1 MSALDQPLREQAGG
15 VASGEIDAGELLD
28 ACLARIEE
36 RNPDLNAIVAT
47 FPDRSRAM
55 LEGAP
60 EGPLHGVPVVIKD
73 EWPLP
78 WRAERVGAA
87 AVPGVTTRPGESG
100 PYRALR
106 DAGAVIAGVA
116 NMHELGS
123 SSTGNTSVYG
133 AAHNPWDRER
143 CPGGSSSGP
152 GASVAGGL
160 VSGAVGADG
169 LGSIR
174 YPAAYCGLTG
184 LKPTFGRSAMEG
196 HHIPNTETIV
206 SGPLCR
212 DAADCRL
219 LASVMFGEAVPA
231 ALGEGARQRNP
242 FDEGLRIGVVRDPY
256 WSDCTP
262 GVREACESALESLR
276 ADVDGE
282 LTEVPLPH
290 QHLILPAAVLVA
302 QAEEAAHLTPRNLN
316 ALPEE
321 LGLINRSVLKL
332 RGLIPG
338 SLAARAFLVR
348 AQVRRELA
356 ELFEHIDLL
365 AWPTV
370 PAVAPPLAEPTFELP
385 SGPASADAGNARQ
398 GVLANLT
405 GVPGVSVPVGLDE
418 GLPVGLQLLAAWGQD
433 GLLLDAAEALEGATD
448 REFVELRPTLR
459 QSGAPTARPSA

>member
-1 MSALDQPLREQAGG
+1 VL
-15 VASGEIDAGELLD
+15 
-28 ACLARIEE
+28 
-36 RNPDLNAIVAT
+36 
-47 FPDRSRAM
+47 
-55 LEGAP
+55 
-60 EGPLHGVPVVIKD
+60 IKD

-87 AVPGVTTRPGESG
+87 SVPGVRLEPGESG

-133 AAHNPWDRER
+133 PAHNPWDLER

-152 GASVAGGL
+152 GAAVAGGL

-184 LKPTFGRSAMEG
+184 LKPTFGRSAMDG

-219 LASVMFGEAVPA
+219 LASVLFGEQLPEGVW
-231 ALGEGARQRNP
+231 EGARQRNP
-242 FDEGLRIGVVRDPY
+242 IDAGLRIGLPRDPY
-256 WSDCTP
+256 WTDCTEP
-262 GVREACESALESLR
+262 VREACEAALEALR
-276 ADVDGE
+276 VAVGGE
-282 LTEVPLPH
+282 LVEVELSD
-290 QHLILPAAVLVA
+290 QELILPAALLVA
-302 QAEEAAHLTPRNLN
+302 QSEEAGRLTPANLN
-316 ALPEE
+316 ALSPE
-321 LGLINRSVLKL
+321 LGVINRGVLKL
-332 RGLIPG
+332 RAILPATLTARAI
-338 SLAARAFLVR
+338 AARTR
-348 AQVRRELA
+348 IRRDIA
-356 ELFEHIDLL
+356 ALFETVDLL

-370 PAVAPPLAEPTFELP
+370 PAVAPPLQDPTVELP
-385 SGPASADAGNARQ
+385 SGPISADAANARQ

-405 GVPGVSVPVGLDE
+405 GVPGVSVPVGLE
-418 GLPVGLQLLAAWGQD
+418 AGLPIALQLLGTWGSD
-433 GLLLDAAEALEGATD
+433 ALLLDTAEAFERATD
-448 REFVELRPTLR
+448 REFVELRPAAL
-459 QSGAPTARPSA
+459 A

>member
-1 MSALDQPLREQAGG
+1 MSALELPLREQAAGI
-15 VASGEIDAGELLD
+15 AAGEIDPAELLD
-28 ACLARIEE
+28 SCLARIEE

-47 FPDRSRAM
+47 FPEESRTM
-55 LEGAP
+55 LDQAP
-60 EGPLHGVPVVIKD
+60 DGPLRGVPVVIKD
-73 EWPLP
+73 EWALP
-78 WRAERVGAA
+78 WRAETVGAA
-87 AVPGVTTRPGESG
+87 AVPGVNLEPGESG

-133 AAHNPWDRER
+133 AAHNPWDLER

-152 GASVAGGL
+152 AASVAGGL
-160 VSGAVGADG
+160 VSGGVGADG

-219 LASVMFGEAVPA
+219 LASVLYGEELPA
-231 ALGEGARQRNP
+231 GQPN
-242 FDEGLRIGVVRDPY
+242 GLRIGVIRDPY
-256 WSDCTP
+256 WSDSAP
-262 GVREACESALESLR
+262 AVREACESALEALR
-276 ADVDGE
+276 AETGGE
-282 LTEVPLPH
+282 VIEVELPN
-290 QHLILPAAVLVA
+290 QELILPAAVLVA

-321 LGLINRSVLKL
+321 LGVINRGVLKL
-332 RGLIPG
+332 RGLLPG
-338 SLAARAFLVR
+338 SLSARAFLVR
-348 AQVRRELA
+348 AQARRNLA
-356 ELFEHIDLL
+356 ELLERIDVL

-370 PAVAPPLAEPTFELP
+370 PAAAPPLADPMIELP

-398 GVLANLT
+398 GVIANLT
-405 GVPGVSVPVGLDE
+405 GVPGVSVPVGLD
-418 GLPVGLQLLAAWGQD
+418 GGMPVALQLLGTWGAD
-433 GLLLDAAEALEGATD
+433 ALLLDAAEAIERATD
-448 REFVELRPTLR
+448 REFVELRP
-459 QSGAPTARPSA
+459 AAVA

>member
-1 MSALDQPLREQAGG
+1 MSALDLTLREQAAGI
-15 VASGEIDAGELLD
+15 ASREIDAGELLD

-36 RNPDLNAIVAT
+36 RNPELNAIVAT
-47 FPDRSRAM
+47 FPEESRKM
-55 LEGAP
+55 LDEAP
-60 EGPLHGVPVVIKD
+60 DGPLHGVPVVIKD

-87 AVPGVTTRPGESG
+87 AVPGVKTEPGESG

-133 AAHNPWDRER
+133 AAHNPWELER

-152 GASVAGGL
+152 GAAVAGGL
-160 VSGAVGADG
+160 VSGAIGADG

-184 LKPTFGRSAMEG
+184 LKPTFDRSTMEG

-219 LASVMFGEAVPA
+219 LASVMFREELDA
-231 ALGEGARQRNP
+231 AERS
-242 FDEGLRIGVVRDPY
+242 GLRIGVIRDPY
-256 WSDCTP
+256 WSDCAP
-262 GVREACESALESLR
+262 AVREASESALEALR
-276 ADVDGE
+276 AEVGGE
-282 LTEVPLPH
+282 VIEVEIADND
-290 QHLILPAAVLVA
+290 LILPAAVMVA
-302 QAEEAAHLTPRNLN
+302 QSEEAAHLTPRNLN

-332 RGLIPG
+332 RAIVPAGLT
-338 SLAARAFLVR
+338 ARAFLAR
-348 AQVRRELA
+348 AQARRNLA
-356 ELFEHIDLL
+356 ELFERIDLL

-370 PAVAPPLAEPTFELP
+370 PAVAPPLADPMVELP
-385 SGPASADAGNARQ
+385 SGPASADACNARQ

-405 GVPGVSVPVGLDE
+405 GVPGVSVPVGLDG
-418 GLPVGLQLLAAWGQD
+418 GLPIGLQMLGAWGKD
-433 GLLLDAAEALEGATD
+433 ALLLDAAEALERATD
-448 REFVELRPTLR
+448 REFVELRPTLH
-459 QSGAPTARPSA
+459 QSGSPTARPSA

>member
-1 MSALDQPLREQAGG
+1 MSALDLPLREQAAGI
-15 VASGEIDAGELLD
+15 ASGEIDAGELLD
-28 ACLARIEE
+28 ACLARVEE
-36 RNPDLNAIVAT
+36 RNPDLNAVVAT
-47 FPDRSRAM
+47 FPEESRRM
-55 LEGAP
+55 LDDAP
-60 EGPLHGVPVVIKD
+60 DGPLKGVPVVIKD
-73 EWPLP
+73 EWALP

-87 AVPGVTTRPGESG
+87 AVPGVTTEPGESG

-106 DAGAVIAGVA
+106 DAGAVIAGVG

-133 AAHNPWDRER
+133 AAHNPWDLER

-152 GASVAGGL
+152 AASVAGGL
-160 VSGAVGADG
+160 VSGAIGADG

-219 LASVMFGEAVPA
+219 LASAMFREELPAGEA
-231 ALGEGARQRNP
+231 G
-242 FDEGLRIGVVRDPY
+242 GLTIGVVRDPY
-256 WSDCTP
+256 WSDSAP
-262 GVREACESALESLR
+262 GVRETCESALEVLR
-276 ADVDGE
+276 SE
-282 LTEVPLPH
+282 LSAEVVEVEIPD
-290 QHLILPAAVLVA
+290 QDLILPTAVLVA
-302 QAEEAAHLTPRNLN
+302 QAEEAAHLTSPNLN

-321 LGLINRSVLKL
+321 LSVLNRGVLKL
-332 RGLIPG
+332 RALIPG
-338 SLAARAFLVR
+338 TLTARAFVSR
-348 AQVRRELA
+348 AQARRNLA
-356 ELFEHIDLL
+356 ELFERIDVL

-370 PAVAPPLAEPTFELP
+370 PAVAPPLTEPLLELP

-398 GVLANLT
+398 GVIANLT
-405 GVPGVSVPVGLDE
+405 GVPGVSVPVGLDG
-418 GLPVGLQLLAAWGQD
+418 GLPVGLQLLAAWGKD
-433 GLLLDAAEALEGATD
+433 APLLDAAEALERATD

-459 QSGAPTARPSA
+459 KSGAPTGAP

>member
-1 MSALDQPLREQAGG
+1 MSALDLPLREQAAGI
-15 VASGEIDAGELLD
+15 ASGEIDAGELLD
-28 ACLARIEE
+28 ACLARVEE
-36 RNPDLNAIVAT
+36 RNPDLNAVVAT
-47 FPDRSRAM
+47 FPEESRRM
-55 LEGAP
+55 LDDAP
-60 EGPLHGVPVVIKD
+60 DGPLKGVPVVIKD
-73 EWPLP
+73 EWALP

-87 AVPGVTTRPGESG
+87 AVPGVTTEPGESG

-106 DAGAVIAGVA
+106 DAGAVIAGVG

-133 AAHNPWDRER
+133 AAHNPWDLER

-152 GASVAGGL
+152 AASVAGGL
-160 VSGAVGADG
+160 VSGAIGADG

-219 LASVMFGEAVPA
+219 LASAMFREELPAGEA
-231 ALGEGARQRNP
+231 G
-242 FDEGLRIGVVRDPY
+242 GLTIGVVRDPY
-256 WSDCTP
+256 WSDSAP
-262 GVREACESALESLR
+262 GVRETCESALEVLR
-276 ADVDGE
+276 SE
-282 LTEVPLPH
+282 LSAEVVEVEIPD
-290 QHLILPAAVLVA
+290 QDLILPTAVLVA
-302 QAEEAAHLTPRNLN
+302 QAEEAAHLTSPNLN

-321 LGLINRSVLKL
+321 LSVLNRGVLKL
-332 RGLIPG
+332 RALIPG
-338 SLAARAFLVR
+338 TLTARAFVSR
-348 AQVRRELA
+348 AQARRNLA
-356 ELFEHIDLL
+356 ELFERIDVL

-370 PAVAPPLAEPTFELP
+370 PAVAPPLTEPLLELP

-398 GVLANLT
+398 GVIANLT
-405 GVPGVSVPVGLDE
+405 GVPGVSVPVGLDG
-418 GLPVGLQLLAAWGQD
+418 GLPVGLQLLAAWGKD
-433 GLLLDAAEALEGATD
+433 ALLLDAAEALERATD

-459 QSGAPTARPSA
+459 KSGAPTGAP

>member
-1 MSALDQPLREQAGG
+1 MSALDLPLREQAAEI
-15 VASGEIDAGELLD
+15 ASGEIDPGELLEE
-28 ACLARIEE
+28 CLGRIEE
-36 RNPDLNAIVAT
+36 RNPELNAVVAT
-47 FPDRSRAM
+47 FPEQSREM
-55 LEGAP
+55 LERAP
-60 EGPLHGVPVVIKD
+60 DGPLRGVPVVIKD

-78 WRAERVGAA
+78 WRAETVGAA

-106 DAGAVIAGVA
+106 DAGAVVA
-116 NMHELGS
+116 AVGNMHELGS

-133 AAHNPWDRER
+133 PAHNPWDLER

-160 VSGAVGADG
+160 VSGAIGADG

-219 LASVMFGEAVPA
+219 LASVMFGEALPS
-231 ALGEGARQRNP
+231 EQRSA
-242 FDEGLRIGVVRDPY
+242 LRIGVIRDPF
-256 WSDCTP
+256 WSDSAP
-262 GVREACESALESLR
+262 GVREACESALEALR
-276 ADVDGE
+276 AEVGGE
-282 LTEVPLPH
+282 VIEVEIPD
-290 QHLILPAAVLVA
+290 QELILPAAVLVA
-302 QAEEAAHLTPRNLN
+302 QSEEAGHLTPRNLN

-338 SLAARAFLVR
+338 SLTARAFLAR
-348 AQVRRELA
+348 AQARRNLA
-356 ELFEHIDLL
+356 ALFERVNLL

-370 PAVAPPLAEPTFELP
+370 PAVAPPLADPMIELP
-385 SGPASADAGNARQ
+385 SGAASADAGNARQ
-398 GVLANLT
+398 GVIANLT
-405 GVPGVSVPVGLDE
+405 GIPGLNVPVGLGE

-433 GLLLDAAEALEGATD
+433 TQLLDAAEALERATS
-448 REFVELRPTLR
+448 REFVELRP
-459 QSGAPTARPSA
+459 AAVA